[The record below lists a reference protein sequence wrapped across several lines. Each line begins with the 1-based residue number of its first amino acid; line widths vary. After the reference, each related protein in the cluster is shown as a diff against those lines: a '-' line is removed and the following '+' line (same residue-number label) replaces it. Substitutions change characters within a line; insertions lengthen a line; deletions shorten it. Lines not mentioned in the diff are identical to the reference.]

1 MRTRLIPICF
11 LIIIISC
18 KQDSTV
24 PRPKAFV
31 SIQFDDK
38 QYYKPKFPKKYPFS
52 FEVPKY
58 SALEQIDNHL
68 NLNFKKYRAKLH
80 ISYFSLE
87 NDLKRHT
94 ENSRRLAFKHTSK
107 ANSISEIIYQNDER
121 NVYGVKFDF
130 DGSTATSTQFF
141 LTDSSNH
148 FFRGALYFNTQK
160 SDSLAIIEEYLKVD
174 VTRIIET
181 FCWK

>member
-1 MRTRLIPICF
+1 MIQGLYAITPSGLEENYLLSQTEVLLKEGVKLIQYRDKIFDKKTFQEKAKALLRL
-11 LIIIISC
+11 
-18 KQDSTV
+18 T
-24 PRPKAFV
+24 
-31 SIQFDDK
+31 
-38 QYYKPKFPKKYPFS
+38 KKY
-52 FEVPKY
+52 K
-58 SALEQIDNHL
+58 
-68 NLNFKKYRAKLH
+68 AKLH

-87 NDLKRHT
+87 NDLKTHT
-94 ENSRRLAFKHTSK
+94 ENSRRLAFKHTNK

-160 SDSLAIIEEYLKVD
+160 SDSLGIIEEYLKVD
-174 VTRIIET
+174 VKRIIET

>member
-1 MRTRLIPICF
+1 MP
-11 LIIIISC
+11 
-18 KQDSTV
+18 K
-24 PRPKAFV
+24 PKAFV
-31 SIQFDDK
+31 SIQFEKK
-38 QYYKPKFPKKYPFS
+38 QYYKPKFLEKYPFS
-52 FEVPKY
+52 FEIPKY
-58 SALEQIDNHL
+58 SELELIDNYL

-94 ENSRRLAFKHTSK
+94 ENSRRLAFNHTNK

-141 LTDSSNH
+141 LTDSTNH
-148 FFRGALYFNTQK
+148 FFRGALYFNTHK
-160 SDSLAIIEEYLKVD
+160 SDSLAIVEEYLKAD
-174 VTRIIET
+174 VIRIIET

>member
-38 QYYKPKFPKKYPFS
+38 QYYKPKFPKNYPFS

-58 SALEQIDNHL
+58 SELERIDNHL
-68 NLNFKKYRAKLH
+68 NLNFKKYKAKLH

-87 NDLKRHT
+87 TDLKRHT
-94 ENSRRLAFKHTSK
+94 ENSRRLAFKHSSK